1 MIQYP
6 DAGPRSPPPGLR
18 KRVRRLLPWL
28 FLVLGFVVLATGCAR
43 IAKPQG
49 WAGPVVGGDSLYVSI
64 ANGKMAA
71 LKPDDMSVKWVFPPN
86 TDEGKKLNLEGIYGA
101 PVVAEGSVYFGAYDG
116 YVYALNASDG
126 SMRWAFHTGG
136 PIVSGVSAKTG
147 GTVAAPALDTL
158 YFGSEDGYVYAVD
171 KDGKL
176 KWQFKTG
183 DAVWTTPLVSDSVYV
198 ASVGGNLYSLD
209 PQTGA
214 QHWAFHSSAALL
226 SDPVMADKSTILIG
240 GVDKTLYAIDASTG
254 NQKCSFGAGN
264 WFWGK
269 PLVDNGTIYVPNLD
283 HNVYALDLSSC
294 GPGWRESWKFPA
306 TDAVRSSPI
315 LVDNVLIVVDSAG
328 NVFGIDPKNGQQAWG
343 SPALLAK
350 TVLAD
355 PIVLNATT
363 STQKEVLIVAQGGG
377 IFTLDPKVGSTRLV
391 QVNS

>member
-1 MIQYP
+1 MTPYP
-6 DAGPRSPPPGLR
+6 DAGPGPPPLGPR
-18 KRVRRLLPWL
+18 KRVRRVLPWL

-49 WAGPVVGGDSLYVSI
+49 WAGPIVGGDSLYVSI
-64 ANGKMAA
+64 ENGKMAA
-71 LKPDDMSVKWVFPPN
+71 LKPDDKSVKWVFPPN
-86 TDEGKKLNLEGIYGA
+86 TDEGNKLKLEGIYGA
-101 PVVAEGSVYFGAYDG
+101 PVIADGSVYFGGYDG

-147 GTVAAPALDTL
+147 GTAAAPTLDLL

-176 KWQFKTG
+176 KWQFKAG
-183 DAVWTTPLVSDSVYV
+183 DAVWTTPLVGDSVYV

-209 PQTGA
+209 LQTGA

-226 SDPVMADKSTILIG
+226 SDPVMADKSTVLIG

-254 NQKCSFGAGN
+254 NQKWSFGAGN

-269 PLVDNGTIYVPNLD
+269 PLVDNGTVYVPNLD
-283 HNVYALDLSSC
+283 HKVYALKLSDGSKAWDE
-294 GPGWRESWKFPA
+294 PFA
-306 TDAVRSSPI
+306 ALDAVRSSPI
-315 LVDNVLIVVDSAG
+315 LVDNVLIAVDSAG
-328 NVFGIDPKNGQQAWG
+328 NVFGIDPKNGRQAWG

-355 PIVLNATT
+355 PILLNATT
-363 STQKEVLIVAQGGG
+363 STQQEVLIVAQGGG
-377 IFTLDPKVGSTRLV
+377 IFTVDPKVGSTRFV
-391 QVNS
+391 QVSS